1 MGEADQLIRRR
12 LDEAYLELPHLV
24 MAVTADSEVVLRSN
38 VRGQDMRAF
47 GQDLIDL
54 ADELTAPPG
63 LDDTKHRSGVGF
75 SIPPWRRRLSPIGL
89 PPIARKR
96 PPPGASAPA
105 SVRRGLQRRTSDTC
119 RASACALP

>member
-12 LDEAYLELPHLV
+12 LDEAYLELPHL
-24 MAVTADSEVVLRSN
+24 AVTADSEVVLRSN

-63 LDDTKHRSGVGF
+63 PDDTKH
-75 SIPPWRRRLSPIGL
+75 
-89 PPIARKR
+89 
-96 PPPGASAPA
+96 
-105 SVRRGLQRRTSDTC
+105 
-119 RASACALP
+119 

>member
-1 MGEADQLIRRR
+1 MRKSLGEADQLIRRR

-63 LDDTKHRSGVGF
+63 LDDTKH
-75 SIPPWRRRLSPIGL
+75 
-89 PPIARKR
+89 
-96 PPPGASAPA
+96 
-105 SVRRGLQRRTSDTC
+105 
-119 RASACALP
+119 